1 LGRTDESI
9 PRSRRARAWLLSTAA
24 AIAALVLIGLCVPG
38 LSGRTRVLLWT
49 SPANAGPPGGRVLKV
64 GCLGTGR
71 ERLPRELELQAARLA
86 KHLQPVGIAAIEVV
100 PLASYDRLRAAFEEG
115 ELDVFLGSAYPG
127 LRLVHE
133 MSARLLL
140 ERASTGR
147 DDGRALWVV
156 DAQSRHHL
164 LADLAG
170 QRVAF
175 VDRYGASRG
184 LEALSALLDA
194 GLDPVRVDVDG
205 SSAPRQRSTGFVFS
219 GDAETSLL
227 WLRSGRID
235 AVAVDGCDLREGEIG
250 LDGTLRI
257 LGRGAASAPREVVV
271 ARLGLDPP
279 ITKALFDEL
288 GRASALDPQG
298 VLRFAPPSEGLLHEV
313 DRRLARW
320 SRLYARFGT

>member
-1 LGRTDESI
+1 MVRTDESI

-100 PLASYDRLRAAFEEG
+100 PHASYDRLRSAFDEG
-115 ELDVFLGSAYPG
+115 EVDVFLGSAYPG

-133 MSARLLL
+133 TSARLLL
-140 ERASTGR
+140 ERASMGS

-156 DAQSRHHL
+156 DAQSPIRL
-164 LADLAG
+164 LADLEG
-170 QRVAF
+170 RSVAF

-184 LEALSALLDA
+184 LEALAALLDE

-205 SSAPRQRSTGFVFS
+205 ALALRSRSTGFVFS

-235 AVAVDGCDLREGEIG
+235 AVAVDGCDLRETEIG

-257 LGRGAASAPREVVV
+257 LGRSEVLAPREVVI

-279 ITKALFDEL
+279 IAKALFDEL
-288 GRASALDPQG
+288 GRTSALDPQG
-298 VLRFAPPSEGLLHEV
+298 VLRFAPPSEGLLHGL

-320 SRLYARFGT
+320 GQIYARFGS